1 MLEIHRLLKRQL
13 KRYLGDFENLPED
26 VKAFVTAVNDA
37 YWQAEEDRTRLERTL
52 AISSEELLTA
62 NNALKGVLQDVE
74 QQVADR
80 TQALTQANANLETT
94 LKELQ
99 ATQLQLLQQEKMS
112 SLGQLVAGVAHEINN
127 PVNFIS
133 SNLPYVEQY
142 ANDFIRML
150 QIYQLQYPQSNPVIE
165 ALCSDIQ
172 LDFLMTDL
180 RKILASMRVG
190 TERIQE
196 IVLSL
201 RNFSRLDE
209 AEMKPVYL
217 QEGLDSTLM
226 ILSSRLKS
234 SDLRTP
240 ISVIQHHP
248 DLPQIHCY
256 AGQLNQVFMNLL
268 GNAID
273 ALEEAPKFNRSF
285 NTVSTGQGMGQ
296 ALSSVGQANAP
307 LTARDGADT
316 EVPEPTYSDP
326 TLTWLHQW
334 LQQEQSKP
342 TIWIRTELIESDWV
356 QVQIIDNGTG
366 IPAKIQQHLFDPF
379 FTTKPIGKGTGLGL
393 SISYSIVTDRHGG
406 HLTYHSLPGQGTMFT
421 VKIPMHQPSP
431 ASRNLLDSLNA
442 SELNFETAVEKL

>member
-13 KRYLGDFENLPED
+13 KKYLGDFESLPENL
-26 VKAFVTAVNDA
+26 KAFVEAVNDA
-37 YWQAEEDRTRLERTL
+37 YGQAEEDRTRLERTL

-62 NNALKGVLQDVE
+62 NNKLKLVLQDVE

-80 TQALTQANANLETT
+80 TQALSQSNADLQATLSE
-94 LKELQ
+94 LKE
-99 ATQLQLLQQEKMS
+99 TQLQLLQQEKMS

-127 PVNFIS
+127 PINFIS

-142 ANDFIRML
+142 AHDFMRLI
-150 QIYQLQYPQSNPVIE
+150 QVYQLQYPQSNLMIDE
-165 ALCSDIQ
+165 LCREIN

-180 RKILASMRVG
+180 GKILASMRVG

-226 ILSSRLKS
+226 ILSSRLKTS
-234 SDLRTP
+234 ELSQS
-240 ISVIQHHP
+240 IAVIQQHRS
-248 DLPQIHCY
+248 LPKIHCY

-268 GNAID
+268 VNAID
-273 ALEEAPKFNRSF
+273 ALEECPKFQRSQPSAPEIAESSGTAPF
-285 NTVSTGQGMGQ
+285 QQGTASPANGLSLPST
-296 ALSSVGQANAP
+296 AVL
-307 LTARDGADT
+307 
-316 EVPEPTYSDP
+316 SDP
-326 TLTWLHQW
+326 TLAWLQQW
-334 LQQEQSKP
+334 LQQEQQRPS
-342 TIWIRTELIESDWV
+342 IWIRSELLNPDWL
-356 QVQIIDNGTG
+356 QVQIIDNASG
-366 IPAKIQQHLFDPF
+366 IPERVKNYLFDPF

-406 HLTYHSLPGQGTMFT
+406 QLSCHSLPGQGTLFT
-421 VKIPMHQPSP
+421 VKIPTRQPIPSQSSNTEISP
-431 ASRNLLDSLNA
+431 LPLEPNLDHA
-442 SELNFETAVEKL
+442 